1 MPWVIR
7 NSGRILIRLKRFYM
21 DSKMHIDW
29 NHFTPLSA
37 LSGGVLIGLA
47 AAMFVLFNGRIAG
60 ISGIIGGLFRP
71 KAGDLAWRVA
81 FLAGILA
88 APWLFQVV
96 GPLPAVEVEAGSG
109 MLILAGLLVGVG
121 TRYGAG
127 CTSGHGV
134 CGLSRLSPRSLVAT
148 VSFMLAGFAT
158 VFVIRHLVA

>member
-60 ISGIIGGLFRP
+60 ISGIIGGVFRP

>member
-1 MPWVIR
+1 
-7 NSGRILIRLKRFYM
+7 
-21 DSKMHIDW
+21 MHIDW

-37 LSGGVLIGLA
+37 LAGGVLIGLA

-60 ISGIIGGLFRP
+60 ISGIIGGVFRP
-71 KAGDLAWRVA
+71 KAGDLAWRAA
-81 FLAGILA
+81 FLSGILA
-88 APWLFQVV
+88 APWLFQLAV
-96 GPLPAVEVEAGSG
+96 PLPAVEVEAGSG
-109 MLILAGLLVGVG
+109 TLILAGLLVGVG

-148 VSFMLAGFAT
+148 VSFMLAGFVT

>member
-1 MPWVIR
+1 
-7 NSGRILIRLKRFYM
+7 M
-21 DSKMHIDW
+21 DSKMYIDW

-148 VSFMLAGFAT
+148 VSFMLAGFVT